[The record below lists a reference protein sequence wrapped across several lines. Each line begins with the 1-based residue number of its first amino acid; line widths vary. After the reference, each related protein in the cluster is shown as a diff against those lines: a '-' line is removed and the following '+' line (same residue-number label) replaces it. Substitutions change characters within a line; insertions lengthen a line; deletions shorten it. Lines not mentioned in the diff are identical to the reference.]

1 MNINKFVKKKNGMY
15 SIFLEDGDVLVVHED
30 LILKYDLLLTKKI
43 SDEDKEKILAE
54 NLNYIAYSLAIK
66 YITVRQRSRKE
77 IIKYLSD
84 KNVDKDIIDKTVSLL
99 EKQKYIND
107 DFFAE
112 SFINDKILLSLDG
125 PYKVKKMLLE
135 EGISENVVDNKLIKF
150 TDSLCSERIKKV
162 ATKMIA
168 TNRNKST
175 QVLKNKIV
183 NYLCTLGYNRS
194 LILSVLNTLSFN
206 SDKDIYKKEYDKVY
220 KRLSRKYSGSEL
232 EYKVK
237 QKMYALGF
245 TNNSFD

>member
-1 MNINKFVKKKNGMY
+1 MY

-43 SDEDKEKILAE
+43 SDEGKEKILAE

-107 DFFAE
+107 VFFAE

-125 PYKVKKMLLE
+125 PYKVMKML
-135 EGISENVVDNKLIKF
+135 
-150 TDSLCSERIKKV
+150 
-162 ATKMIA
+162 
-168 TNRNKST
+168 
-175 QVLKNKIV
+175 
-183 NYLCTLGYNRS
+183 
-194 LILSVLNTLSFN
+194 
-206 SDKDIYKKEYDKVY
+206 
-220 KRLSRKYSGSEL
+220 
-232 EYKVK
+232 
-237 QKMYALGF
+237 
-245 TNNSFD
+245 

>member
-1 MNINKFVKKKNGMY
+1 M
-15 SIFLEDGDVLVVHED
+15 
-30 LILKYDLLLTKKI
+30 
-43 SDEDKEKILAE
+43 
-54 NLNYIAYSLAIK
+54 
-66 YITVRQRSRKE
+66 
-77 IIKYLSD
+77 
-84 KNVDKDIIDKTVSLL
+84 
-99 EKQKYIND
+99 
-107 DFFAE
+107 
-112 SFINDKILLSLDG
+112 LSLDG

-135 EGISENVVDNKLIKF
+135 EGISENVIDNKLIKF

-183 NYLCTLGYNRS
+183 NYLCTLGYDRS
-194 LILSVLNTLSFN
+194 LILLVLNTLSFN